1 MTFLESYGPE
11 SDWLVLDLVRQN
23 GEADLLLVFS
33 VDPGSSTELLGKD
46 KIYPLRSVC
55 RSETRSLATCP
66 VRYTSVCGGQHLPEP
81 FPGDMLD
88 LL

>member
-33 VDPGSSTELLGKD
+33 VDPGSSTELLLSL
-46 KIYPLRSVC
+46 IHI
-55 RSETRSLATCP
+55 SEPTRP
-66 VRYTSVCGGQHLPEP
+66 Y
-81 FPGDMLD
+81 
-88 LL
+88 